1 MTDPRIVLLQHTLE
15 EGTGAEVVVEAESTG
30 LRSGLRSH
38 FRGLTPNQG
47 PLFSIT
53 PTGLRRH
60 RVLLRFGKFSTP
72 LVRQVQLAG
81 EERRTL
87 ARALVQQLAGLPDSE
102 VAVPPGQSLDAWTV
116 TGPDFT
122 IEVVLRNVDA
132 PSSEEAVIQTA
143 RRVMVPLMAAM
154 AELIG
159 YDEAESDEY
168 DIEGRIT
175 VGTVTRRE
183 RSPRNRLLCLS
194 IHGHRCVACDL
205 VPSNVYGEAGSI
217 IEVHHLE
224 PVSLLDEPRPYDP
237 RSDLVPLCPNC
248 HRAVHTRRP
257 VPLTLD
263 ELKRMLRRDP
273 A

>member
-1 MTDPRIVLLQHTLE
+1 MTDPRIALLQSVLE
-15 EGTGAEVVVEAESTG
+15 EGTGAEVIVEADSSG
-30 LRSGLRSH
+30 LRSGLRSY
-38 FRGLTPNQG
+38 FKGLTPNQG

-60 RVLLRFGKFSTP
+60 RVGLRFGKFSNP
-72 LVRQVQLAG
+72 LVGQVQQAG

-87 ARALVQQLAGLPDSE
+87 ARALVQQLAARPDTE
-102 VAVPPGQSLDAWTV
+102 VAIAPDQPLDDWSV

-122 IEVVLRNVDA
+122 IDVVLRNVSDPA
-132 PSSEEAVIQTA
+132 SEEAVIRTA
-143 RRVMVPLMAAM
+143 REVMVPLMAAL

-159 YDEAESDEY
+159 YDEAEPDEY
-168 DIEGRIT
+168 DIEGRVT
-175 VGTVTRRE
+175 VGTITRRE

-194 IHGHRCVACDL
+194 MHGHRCVACDL
-205 VPSNVYGEAGSI
+205 VPSTVYGEAGSI

-224 PVSLLDEPRPYDP
+224 PVSLLGEPRPYDP
-237 RSDLVPLCPNC
+237 RTDLVPLCPNC

-257 VPLTLD
+257 VPYTLE
-263 ELKRMLRRDP
+263 ELKGMIRHDV